1 MADDIIGKVAEAA
14 TVQNVTDQAVG
25 LFALGENLINRLSS
39 KWSLY
44 QIGIIIGLIV
54 LSYFVKLV
62 LKPKIRAALGNLH
75 GVPKPLLRIL
85 VLLNQRIA
93 LILFVLFSWIAYFIM
108 QTATWPSR
116 SYFIGIVASLA
127 TAWVIIAVLTKL
139 INNRTIR
146 KFVAWG
152 AWTYATLQILNLWDK
167 TANLLE
173 TIAIDTGGIRIS
185 VMMVLTAIITL
196 GVLFALANVLNRSG
210 ARQIH
215 NAQDM
220 SPSIKAL
227 LTKALQ
233 LLLYGGALLFSLRAV
248 GFDLGSLALLSGAI
262 GLGIGF
268 GLQKIV
274 SNLISGI
281 IILLDKSIKPG
292 DVISLDG
299 TFGWITQLGARYASI
314 TTRDGREYLV
324 PNEDFITNQV
334 INWTHSSDFVRLDI
348 HFGVSYDS
356 DPHFVKKIAS
366 EAPLS
371 VNRVVSSPAPVC
383 HIINFGDSSID
394 FKLRFWIKDP
404 TSGLTNIR
412 GNVYLALWDTLKEHD
427 IEIPYPRRDVHMYTE
442 QSQRPE
448 PTKLPED

>member
-1 MADDIIGKVAEAA
+1 MGKVAEAA

-44 QIGIIIGLIV
+44 QIGIIIGLIL
-54 LSYFVKLV
+54 LSYCVKLV

-93 LILFVLFSWIAYFIM
+93 LILFVLFSWITYFIM
-108 QTATWPSR
+108 QAATWPSR
-116 SYFIGIVASLA
+116 SYFIGVVASLA

-152 AWTYATLQILNLWDK
+152 AWAYATLKILNLWDD

-185 VMMVLTAIITL
+185 VMMVLTAIVTL

-356 DPHFVKKIAS
+356 DPHFVKKIATD
-366 EAPLS
+366 APLS

-412 GNVYLALWDTLKEHD
+412 GNVYLALWDTLKEHN
-427 IEIPYPRRDVHMYTE
+427 IEIPYPRRDVHMFTE
-442 QSQRPE
+442 PNQRPE